1 VRSGTN
7 GNRGRLSLY
16 VAQRCCHLGT
26 FFYFSPLVCTRFSFL
41 AVSFPAMSVTQ
52 NASSAV
58 RGVTAR
64 WRPAKAIRRAVLS
77 LTAIAVTTGIAVTS
91 AGSALAS
98 VGSQPGELIFHPA
111 TGALTLTPSWSTT
124 EGCPVGYRQSA
135 QAALF
140 SAHGAFLS
148 RISPA
153 VYTVTT
159 AFTGTLDGTMAQIL
173 HYARVADG
181 AKVEFVIGCYAQAGA
196 TGQVKWV
203 QSATVT
209 LSSSGTSYTATS
221 ASSGSST
228 TQGSSGSSTG
238 SQGSTSGNGQAVA
251 TTTTANSS
259 GMGSGAEAA
268 LIAGS
273 SAVVVAI
280 IAFVF
285 YRRRQDR
292 SRLM

>member
-1 VRSGTN
+1 
-7 GNRGRLSLY
+7 
-16 VAQRCCHLGT
+16 
-26 FFYFSPLVCTRFSFL
+26 
-41 AVSFPAMSVTQ
+41 MSVTQ

-58 RGVTAR
+58 CDVLGKAAS
-64 WRPAKAIRRAVLS
+64 WRPAKAVRRAVLS
-77 LTAIAVTTGIAVTS
+77 LTVIAATIGIAVAS

-98 VGSQPGELIFHPA
+98 VGSQPGDLIFHPA

-124 EGCPVGYRQSA
+124 AGCPVGYRQSA

-181 AKVEFVIGCYAQAGA
+181 AKVEFVIGCYAQVGA

-203 QSATVT
+203 QSAIVT

-221 ASSGSST
+221 ASSGSSGSST
-228 TQGSSGSSTG
+228 TQGSSGSSSG
-238 SQGSTSGNGQAVA
+238 SQGSTSGQGVAV
-251 TTTTANSS
+251 TPTANSTGMS
-259 GMGSGAEAA
+259 GGAEAG
-268 LIAGS
+268 LITGCC
-273 SAVVVAI
+273 AVVVAI
-280 IAFVF
+280 IGFVL

>member
-1 VRSGTN
+1 
-7 GNRGRLSLY
+7 
-16 VAQRCCHLGT
+16 
-26 FFYFSPLVCTRFSFL
+26 
-41 AVSFPAMSVTQ
+41 MSVTQ

-58 RGVTAR
+58 RDVTAR
-64 WRPAKAIRRAVLS
+64 CRPAKAIRRAVLS
-77 LTAIAVTTGIAVTS
+77 VAVIAITTGIAITS
-91 AGSALAS
+91 AGSALGS
-98 VGSQPGELIFHPA
+98 VGSQPGDLIFHPA

-124 EGCPVGYRQSA
+124 AGCPAGYRQSA
-135 QAALF
+135 QASLF

-159 AFTGTLDGTMAQIL
+159 AFTGTLDGTMAQIM

-181 AKVEFVIGCYAQAGA
+181 AKIEFVIGCYAQPGA

-209 LSSSGTSYTATS
+209 LSSSGNAYVASSSSGGSSSAQGSAGSSSGQPGSTASNGHGVS
-221 ASSGSST
+221 AS
-228 TQGSSGSSTG
+228 
-238 SQGSTSGNGQAVA
+238 
-251 TTTTANSS
+251 TTANSS
-259 GMGSGAEAA
+259 GMGAGAEAG
-268 LIAGS
+268 LIAGCCGL
-273 SAVVVAI
+273 VVAI
-280 IAFVF
+280 IGFVL